1 MFMGVLW
8 IEGSSWA
15 KGGPPRGST
24 FLLHHLELSAPV
36 TPLTKPSIPLSPTEA
51 QRSLSLAPG
60 WPSELGQD
68 ETETSASL
76 SGGQARVWQRN
87 RPLKSRTSCLQAPCS
102 LCPPSK
108 CLGEQW
114 VGAFAIC
121 RAGRWV
127 RRGSVLALDGAN
139 RQGSGPSPRHGCVT
153 AGPEPGKPGSSASCL
168 SRSIPSSSLS
178 TLCPLF
184 PRLPL

>member
-1 MFMGVLW
+1 MATCVCSSARRAWKLPMGTDCACLW
-8 IEGSSWA
+8 VCYGLRGPAGPREGQ
-15 KGGPPRGST
+15 PQGST

-68 ETETSASL
+68 ETKTSASL
-76 SGGQARVWQRN
+76 SGGQAWQRTL
-87 RPLKSRTSCLQAPCS
+87 PLKARTSCLQAPHS
-102 LCPPSK
+102 LCLPSK

-127 RRGSVLALDGAN
+127 RAGQSWLLMGQTDRALAPALGMAM
-139 RQGSGPSPRHGCVT
+139 
-153 AGPEPGKPGSSASCL
+153 
-168 SRSIPSSSLS
+168 
-178 TLCPLF
+178 
-184 PRLPL
+184 